1 MVGAMA
7 GGSWSTPR
15 MIPAVVG
22 GPFVEPQLLAG
33 PTVLPVMEVPVTTSL
48 GACAW
53 TMMPPSN
60 DPLMLLPLTV
70 VLLTVAP
77 AEAAATTIPPRSG
90 PVDLKTPMC
99 PVIVLPV
106 MTPPEI
112 LPPALWV
119 EYTIPHDP

>member
-22 GPFVEPQLLAG
+22 GPFVDPQLLAG
-33 PTVLPVMEVPVTTSL
+33 PTVFPVMEVPVTTSL
-48 GACAW
+48 GAWAC

-77 AEAAATTIPPRSG
+77 ADAAATTIPPRSG

-99 PVIVLPV
+99 PVIVFPV
-106 MTPPEI
+106 MMPPVMLPPE
-112 LPPALWV
+112 LWV
-119 EYTIPHDP
+119 A